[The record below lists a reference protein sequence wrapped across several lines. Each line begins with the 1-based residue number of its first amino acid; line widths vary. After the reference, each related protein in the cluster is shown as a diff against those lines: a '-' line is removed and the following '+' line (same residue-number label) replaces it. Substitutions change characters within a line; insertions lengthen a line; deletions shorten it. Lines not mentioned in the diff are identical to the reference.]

1 MKTLLKTLK
10 YIGICLISLVG
21 ILAIYIYSLT
31 FTPHG
36 RMLWQQAAYAKFFH
50 KVLKIQPDE
59 IAGLLEKNLKTMKT
73 KELLPTVGS
82 FQTIKITADSLPL
95 HIYKPDG
102 VKPNSPI
109 VIYYHGGGFCFPYI
123 SDSHL
128 MARKYAN
135 AFQTIVVGVDYRV
148 TPKYPFPT
156 AINDSYNAF
165 KWIIE
170 NGKTLGGNPEKVA
183 VIGESAGGNISTVVA
198 QKAMKDGYKNI
209 VHQTLFCPTTDIA
222 HMYEYP
228 SYQNLNEEYVLDK
241 KVIDYFFDAYL
252 PNQAD
257 RLNPDASPLLSKN
270 LSGLPSGFVITAEF
284 DPLKDE
290 GFAYYQKLK
299 QAGVEVKFKELK
311 GVLHV
316 AQGPFMDDF
325 LVELN
330 TEIAAELKKVFK

>member
-1 MKTLLKTLK
+1 MKTFKNLGLGLAGL
-10 YIGICLISLVG
+10 IGLIT
-21 ILAIYIYSLT
+21 IYIYSLT
-31 FTPHG
+31 YTPHG

-50 KVLKIQPDE
+50 KVLNIQIEE
-59 IAGLLEKNLKTMKT
+59 IEGLLEKDIKNMNP
-73 KELLPTVGS
+73 EGLLPAVGS

-95 HIYKPDG
+95 HIYKPVG
-102 VKPNSPI
+102 LKPNSPI
-109 VIYYHGGGFCFPYI
+109 VIYYHGGGFLFPYI
-123 SDSHL
+123 SDSHR

-156 AINDSYNAF
+156 AINDSYNTF

-170 NGKTLGGNPEKVA
+170 NGKTLGGNPEKIA

-198 QKAMKDGYKNI
+198 QKAIRDGYKNI

-228 SYQNLNEEYVLDK
+228 SYQKLNEGYVLDK

-252 PNQAD
+252 PKQAD

-316 AQGPFMDDF
+316 AQGPFMDEIMD
-325 LVELN
+325 ELN
-330 TEIAAELKKVFK
+330 TEIAVELKKVFK